1 MLRSGKDGE
10 WVVIAKEYRVSFRGD
25 ENVLKWTVVMV
36 AYICDYIKKPL
47 NYTLKHFL
55 KISYDKP

>member
-1 MLRSGKDGE
+1 M
-10 WVVIAKEYRVSFRGD
+10 IAKEYRVSFRGD